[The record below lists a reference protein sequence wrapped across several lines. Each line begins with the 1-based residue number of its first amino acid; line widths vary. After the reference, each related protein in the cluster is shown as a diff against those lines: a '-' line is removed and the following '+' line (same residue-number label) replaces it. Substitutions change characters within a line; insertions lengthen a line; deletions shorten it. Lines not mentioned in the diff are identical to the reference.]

1 MGPHATSAERVS
13 IKRRRTVPLQEAN
26 PVVIRRLAWFR
37 YNLRRFLRFSERATR
52 EHGLTPQQYV
62 LLLGIA
68 GYTGR
73 GWATIS
79 ELAEF
84 LQERHNAVV
93 GLVQRAC
100 RKGLVHKDQRGR
112 DRRFV
117 RVQLT
122 RQGTTALNNLASLH
136 LKELQQIQLDLGKAL
151 KAKPEFIEP
160 DKGA

>member
-1 MGPHATSAERVS
+1 MVRAISLSQQTADNS
-13 IKRRRTVPLQEAN
+13 
-26 PVVIRRLAWFR
+26 VVLRRLAWFR

-52 EHGLTPQQYV
+52 EHGVTPQQYL

-84 LQERHNAVV
+84 LQQRHNAVV
-93 GLVQRAC
+93 GLVQRAV
-100 RKGLVHKDQRGR
+100 RKGLVRKDQGGR

-117 RVQLT
+117 RVRLT
-122 RQGTTALNNLASLH
+122 RQGITALNSLANLH
-136 LKELQQIQLDLGKAL
+136 LEELKRIELDIGNAL
-151 KAKPEFIEP
+151 KAKPQMIKPAE
-160 DKGA
+160 GA

>member
-1 MGPHATSAERVS
+1 VRH
-13 IKRRRTVPLQEAN
+13 
-26 PVVIRRLAWFR
+26 LAWFR
-37 YNLRRFLRFSERATR
+37 YQLRRFLAFSEKAARAC
-52 EHGLTPQQYV
+52 GVTPQQHQ

-93 GLVQRAC
+93 GLVKRAEA
-100 RKGLVHKDQRGR
+100 RGLVHKERGAN

-117 RVQLT
+117 RVHITPRGMKILEKLSQMHHAELKRVEARLLT
-122 RQGTTALNNLASLH
+122 AAKSRPRPVRQSA
-136 LKELQQIQLDLGKAL
+136 
-151 KAKPEFIEP
+151 
-160 DKGA
+160 GA

>member
-1 MGPHATSAERVS
+1 MRLRTSSPKQGP
-13 IKRRRTVPLQEAN
+13 AN
-26 PVVIRRLAWFR
+26 ALVIRRLAWFR
-37 YNLRRFLRFSERATR
+37 YNLRRFLRFSERATH
-52 EHGLTPQQYV
+52 EHGLTPQQYL

-93 GLVQRAC
+93 GLVQRAE
-100 RKGLVHKDQRGR
+100 RKGLVRKEQRGR

-117 RVQLT
+117 RVRLT
-122 RQGTTALNNLASLH
+122 RQGASTLNRLANLH
-136 LKELQQIQLDLGKAL
+136 LEELRRIELDIGQAL
-151 KAKPEFIEP
+151 KAKPQAIEP
-160 DKGA
+160 AEGA

>member
-1 MGPHATSAERVS
+1 
-13 IKRRRTVPLQEAN
+13 
-26 PVVIRRLAWFR
+26 LAWFR
-37 YNLRRFLRFSERATR
+37 YQLRQFLRFSEEAARAC
-52 EHGLTPQQYV
+52 GVTPQHHQ

-93 GLVQRAC
+93 GLVERAAQ
-100 RKGLVHKDQRGR
+100 KGLVQKEQGAR

-117 RVQLT
+117 RVRLT
-122 RQGTTALNNLASLH
+122 PRGRRVLRRLTELHRDELAHVRTRLLTESRSRPRPVV
-136 LKELQQIQLDLGKAL
+136 QS
-151 KAKPEFIEP
+151 P
-160 DKGA
+160 GA

>member
-1 MGPHATSAERVS
+1 MRLPNGKPSANS
-13 IKRRRTVPLQEAN
+13 L
-26 PVVIRRLAWFR
+26 VIRRLAWFR
-37 YNLRRFLRFSERATR
+37 YTLRRFLRFSERATR
-52 EHGLTPQQYV
+52 DHGLTPQQYV
-62 LLLGIA
+62 LLLGVA

-100 RKGLVHKDQRGR
+100 GKGLVHKDQSGR

-117 RVQLT
+117 RVRLT
-122 RQGTTALNNLASLH
+122 RHGNSALNSLARLH
-136 LKELQQIQLDLGKAL
+136 MEELQHIHFDLGKAL
-151 KAKPEFIEP
+151 RAKPRFIEAEE
-160 DKGA
+160 GA

>member
-1 MGPHATSAERVS
+1 VLR
-13 IKRRRTVPLQEAN
+13 Q
-26 PVVIRRLAWFR
+26 LAWFR

-52 EHGLTPQQYV
+52 EHGLTPQQYL

-84 LQERHNAVV
+84 FQERHNAVV

-117 RVQLT
+117 RVRLT
-122 RQGTTALNNLASLH
+122 RQGAAALNNLAPLH
-136 LKELQQIQLDLGKAL
+136 LEELKRIQLDLGKAL
-151 KAKPEFIEP
+151 KAKPQSIKPEE
-160 DKGA
+160 GA

>member
-1 MGPHATSAERVS
+1 MKTRNPSAGRLS
-13 IKRRRTVPLQEAN
+13 MNSL
-26 PVVIRRLAWFR
+26 VIRRLAWFR

-52 EHGLTPQQYV
+52 QHGLTPQQYV
-62 LLLGIA
+62 LLLGVA

-100 RKGLVHKDQRGR
+100 SKGLVHKDQGGR

-117 RVQLT
+117 RVRLT
-122 RQGTTALNNLASLH
+122 RRGNTALNGLATLH
-136 LKELQQIQLDLGKAL
+136 LQELQQIQLDLGKAL
-151 KAKPEFIEP
+151 KAKPKFLKPE
-160 DKGA
+160 KGA

>member
-1 MGPHATSAERVS
+1 MSKLRSGPELKSTPTLEVRQA
-13 IKRRRTVPLQEAN
+13 
-26 PVVIRRLAWFR
+26 AWFR
-37 YNLRRFLRFSERATR
+37 YRLRRFLRFSERAARTC
-52 EHGLTPQQYV
+52 GVTPQQHQ
-62 LLLGIA
+62 LLLGVA

-93 GLVQRAC
+93 GLVQRAALG
-100 RKGLVHKDQRGR
+100 GLVAKLPGVR

-122 RQGTTALNNLASLH
+122 PRGRVLLQRLTGMHLEERRTLEAEARRSSRTCPPTLRAAQGA
-136 LKELQQIQLDLGKAL
+136 
-151 KAKPEFIEP
+151 
-160 DKGA
+160 

>member
-1 MGPHATSAERVS
+1 MKRGGLHPSEKAAPAT
-13 IKRRRTVPLQEAN
+13 
-26 PVVIRRLAWFR
+26 VIRRLAWFR
-37 YNLRRFLRFSERATR
+37 YRLRRFLRFSERATR
-52 EHGLTPQQYV
+52 SQGVTPQQYL

-93 GLVQRAC
+93 GLVKRAES
-100 RKGLVHKDQRGR
+100 RALVKKGQSAR

-117 RVQLT
+117 RVRLS
-122 RQGTTALNNLASLH
+122 RQGSRVLRKLADLH
-136 LKELQQIQLDLGKAL
+136 LRELKRMQFQVHAVLHGRPRFIQA
-151 KAKPEFIEP
+151 AW
-160 DKGA
+160 GA

>member
-1 MGPHATSAERVS
+1 MGPHTTSAEKVS
-13 IKRRRTVPLQEAN
+13 IKRRRAVPLQAGN
-26 PVVIRRLAWFR
+26 GLVVRRLAWFR

-52 EHGLTPQQYV
+52 VHGLTPQQYV

-73 GWATIS
+73 DWATIS

-122 RQGTTALNNLASLH
+122 MQGTTTLNNLASLH
-136 LKELQQIQLDLGKAL
+136 MKELQQIQLDLGKAL
-151 KAKPEFIEP
+151 KAKPQFIEP
-160 DKGA
+160 DEGA

>member
-1 MGPHATSAERVS
+1 MT
-13 IKRRRTVPLQEAN
+13 RRASLPLQKSESSI
-26 PVVIRRLAWFR
+26 VLRRLAWFR

-52 EHGLTPQQYV
+52 EHGLTPQQYL

-84 LQERHNAVV
+84 LQARHNAVV

-117 RVQLT
+117 RVRLT
-122 RQGTTALNNLASLH
+122 RQGTTALNSLANLH
-136 LKELQQIQLDLGKAL
+136 LQELRRMELDIAHAL
-151 KAKPEFIEP
+151 KAKPQFIKP
-160 DKGA
+160 DEGA